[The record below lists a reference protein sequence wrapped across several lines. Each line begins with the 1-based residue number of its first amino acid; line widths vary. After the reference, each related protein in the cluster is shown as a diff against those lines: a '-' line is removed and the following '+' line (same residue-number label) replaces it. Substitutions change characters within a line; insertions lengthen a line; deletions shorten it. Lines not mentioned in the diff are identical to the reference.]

1 MARLI
6 IRNIGP
12 IKNVDI
18 ELNKVNVFIGEQSS
32 GKSTIA
38 KIISFCSW
46 LEKTVNRD
54 GVVFRK
60 GKEAYRRLQAYHH
73 IQSYFRENS
82 VICYLGEN
90 VAYAYNWPSEEA
102 LPYPGW
108 DIIYREHFSDK
119 EVFLYPE
126 SKVVN
131 PKVIYI
137 PAERNFVSVVPNLQK
152 YAENDDN
159 LMEFLLSW
167 QEARKKYSTSHKLAL
182 LNLDMDFYSQ
192 DGIYNMV
199 GLPNG
204 GAVALEAASSGLQSI
219 VPLLTLIDW
228 LAKGIYQENKP
239 YSFEE
244 IEKIRHLL
252 DEVGKDLSLSDN
264 DSLKERLAGIVS
276 GKIYTHTQFV
286 IEEPEQNLFP
296 TTQRDLVYYLLKTIN
311 HGRKHR
317 LVVTTH
323 SPYILHAFNNCMI
336 LGQVQ
341 EILTEELKAELD
353 CRDAAIIPEFV
364 SVWQIS
370 DGCLVD
376 IKDARTNTIG
386 KHYFNDVMNDM
397 LDDYYLMLPYIKI
410 AKS

>member
-12 IKNVDI
+12 IKDVDI

-38 KIISFCSW
+38 KIVSFCSW
-46 LEKTVNRD
+46 LEKTVNKD
-54 GVVFRK
+54 DVFFAQ

-82 VICYLGEN
+82 VICYIGDNL
-90 VAYAYNWPSEEA
+90 AYAYNWPNHETF
-102 LPYPGW
+102 PYPGW
-108 DIIYREHFSDK
+108 EVKHTEHFSGN
-119 EVFLYPE
+119 EVFLYPA

-152 YAENDDN
+152 YAEEDDN

-167 QEARKKYSTSHKLAL
+167 QEARKKYSVSHKLAL
-182 LNLDMDFYSQ
+182 LNLGMNFYSQ
-192 DGIYNMV
+192 NGISNV
-199 GLPNG
+199 VDLPEG
-204 GAVALEAASSGLQSI
+204 GAVALEAASSGLQSV

-228 LAKGIYQENKP
+228 LADGIYKENKP

-244 IEKIRHLL
+244 IEKIKHLIN
-252 DEVGKDLSLSDN
+252 EVAKD
-264 DSLKERLAGIVS
+264 DSLKERLAGIIS

-296 TTQRDLVYYLLKTIN
+296 TTQRDLVYYLLRTIN

-323 SPYILHAFNNCMI
+323 SPYILHAFNNSMI
-336 LGQVQ
+336 LGQVGD
-341 EILTEELKAELD
+341 EMPDDMKNDLD
-353 CRDAAIIPEFV
+353 CKDAAVNPDFV
-364 SVWQIS
+364 SVWQIK

-376 IKDARTNTIG
+376 IKDSKTKTIG
-386 KHYFNDVMNDM
+386 KHYFNDVMNDL
-397 LDDYYLMLPYIKI
+397 LDDYYQMMPFIKI

>member
-12 IKNVDI
+12 IKSVDI

-38 KIISFCSW
+38 KIVSFCSW
-46 LEKTVNRD
+46 LEKAVNKD
-54 GVVFRK
+54 GVFFAK
-60 GKEAYRRLQAYHH
+60 GKEAYRRLQSYHH
-73 IQSYFRENS
+73 IQTYFQKDS
-82 VICYLGEN
+82 VICYLGDN
-90 VAYAYNWPSEEA
+90 VAYAYHWPSDQVM
-102 LPYPGW
+102 PYPEW
-108 DIIYREHFSDK
+108 EVARTECFSDD
-119 EVFLYPE
+119 EVFLYPA

-152 YAENDDN
+152 YAEEDDN
-159 LMEFLLSW
+159 LMAFLLSW
-167 QEARKKYSTSHKLAL
+167 QEARKKYSASHKLSL
-182 LNLDMDFYSQ
+182 LNLGMNFYSQ
-192 DGIYNMV
+192 DGISNV
-199 GLPNG
+199 VDLPEG
-204 GAVALEAASSGLQSI
+204 GAVALEAASSGLQSV

-228 LAKGIYQENKP
+228 LADGIYKENKP

-244 IEKIRHLL
+244 IEKIKLL
-252 DEVGKDLSLSDN
+252 INEVAKD

-323 SPYILHAFNNCMI
+323 SPYILHAFNNSMI
-336 LGQVQ
+336 LGQVS
-341 EILTEELKAELD
+341 EDMPEEMKKELD
-353 CRDAAIIPEFV
+353 CKDAAIVPDFV
-364 SVWQIS
+364 SAWQIK
-370 DGCLVD
+370 DGELVN
-376 IKDARTNTIG
+376 IKDAKTKTIG
-386 KHYFNDVMNDM
+386 KHYFNDVMNDL

-410 AKS
+410 AES

>member
-12 IKNVDI
+12 IKNIDI

-38 KIISFCSW
+38 KVVSFCSW
-46 LEKTVNRD
+46 LEKAVNKD
-54 GVVFRK
+54 DVSFAH
-60 GKEAYRRLQAYHH
+60 GKEAYRRLQSYHH
-73 IQSYFRENS
+73 IQTYFREDS
-82 VICYLGEN
+82 IICYLGDN
-90 VAYAYNWPSEEA
+90 VAYAYHWPDDEA
-102 LPYPGW
+102 MPSPSW
-108 DIIYREHFSDK
+108 DIAHTEHFSDA
-119 EVFLYPE
+119 EVFMYPA

-152 YAENDDN
+152 YAEEDDN
-159 LMEFLLSW
+159 LMAFLLSW
-167 QEARKKYSTSHKLAL
+167 QEARKKYPYSHKLSL
-182 LNLDMDFYSQ
+182 LNLGMEFYLQ
-192 DGIYNMV
+192 DGISNV
-199 GLPNG
+199 VQLPGG

-228 LAKGIYQENKP
+228 LADGIYKENKP

-244 IEKIRHLL
+244 IEKIKHLIN
-252 DEVGKDLSLSDN
+252 EVAKD
-264 DSLKERLAGIVS
+264 DSLKERLAAIVS

-323 SPYILHAFNNCMI
+323 SPYILHAFNNSMI
-336 LGQVQ
+336 LGQV
-341 EILTEELKAELD
+341 EDDLPDEMKSSLD
-353 CRDAAIIPEFV
+353 CKDAAVIPDFV
-364 SVWQIS
+364 SVWQIK
-370 DGCLVD
+370 DGCLVN
-376 IKDARTNTIG
+376 IKDAKTKTIG
-386 KHYFNDVMNDM
+386 KHYFNDVMNDL
-397 LDDYYLMLPYIKI
+397 LDDYYLMVPYIKI

>member
-54 GVVFRK
+54 GVVFRE

-108 DIIYREHFSDK
+108 NIIDREHFSDK

-341 EILTEELKAELD
+341 ENLTEELKTELD

>member
-1 MARLI
+1 MQYGVER
-6 IRNIGP
+6 RRT
-12 IKNVDI
+12 
-18 ELNKVNVFIGEQSS
+18 FIGEQSS

-38 KIISFCSW
+38 KIISFCTKK
-46 LEKTVNRD
+46 EKTVNKD
-54 GVVFRK
+54 NVFFGQ
-60 GKEAYRRLQAYHH
+60 GKEAFRRLQAYHH
-73 IQSYFRENS
+73 IQSYFREDS

-90 VAYAYNWPSEEA
+90 LAYAYNWSAEEQI
-102 LPYPGW
+102 PYPGW
-108 DIIYREHFSDK
+108 EIFISEHYSEK
-119 EVFLYPE
+119 EVFLFPA

-159 LMEFLLSW
+159 LMDFLLSW
-167 QEARKKYSTSHKLAL
+167 QEARKKYPTSHKLAL
-182 LNLDMDFYSQ
+182 LNLGMDFYSQ
-192 DGIYNMV
+192 DGVSNMV
-199 GLPNG
+199 SLPQG
-204 GAVALEAASSGLQSI
+204 GVIALEAASSGLQSI

-228 LAKGIYQENKP
+228 LSNGIYQENKP

-296 TTQRDLVYYLLKTIN
+296 TTQRDLVYYLLKAIN

-323 SPYILHAFNNCMI
+323 SPYILHAFNNSMI

-341 EILTEELKAELD
+341 TELPEEIKKELD
-353 CRDAAIIPEFV
+353 CKDAAILPEFV

-370 DGCLVD
+370 EGSLVD
-376 IKDARTNTIG
+376 IKDGRTKTIG

-397 LDDYYLMLPYIKI
+397 LDDYSLMLPYIKI
-410 AKS
+410 

>member
-1 MARLI
+1 MFL
-6 IRNIGP
+6 
-12 IKNVDI
+12 
-18 ELNKVNVFIGEQSS
+18 F
-32 GKSTIA
+32 
-38 KIISFCSW
+38 
-46 LEKTVNRD
+46 
-54 GVVFRK
+54 
-60 GKEAYRRLQAYHH
+60 
-73 IQSYFRENS
+73 
-82 VICYLGEN
+82 
-90 VAYAYNWPSEEA
+90 PS
-102 LPYPGW
+102 
-108 DIIYREHFSDK
+108 
-119 EVFLYPE
+119 

-159 LMEFLLSW
+159 LMDFLLSW
-167 QEARKKYSTSHKLAL
+167 QEARKKYSTSHKLTL
-182 LNLDMDFYSQ
+182 LNLGMDFYSQ
-192 DGIYNMV
+192 DGVSNMV
-199 GLPNG
+199 SLPQG
-204 GAVALEAASSGLQSI
+204 GVVALEAASSGLQSI

-228 LAKGIYQENKP
+228 LAKGIYHENKP
-239 YSFEE
+239 YSYEE

-296 TTQRDLVYYLLKTIN
+296 TTQRDLVYYLLKAIN

-323 SPYILHAFNNCMI
+323 SPYILHAFNNSMI

-341 EILTEELKAELD
+341 TELPEEFKEKLD
-353 CRDAAIIPEFV
+353 CKDAAILPEFV
-364 SVWQIS
+364 SAWQIS
-370 DGCLVD
+370 DGSLID
-376 IKDARTNTIG
+376 IKDGRTNTIG
-386 KHYFNDVMNDM
+386 KHYFNDVMNDI
-397 LDDYYLMLPYIKI
+397 LDDYYLMVPYLKI

>member
-1 MARLI
+1 M
-6 IRNIGP
+6 G
-12 IKNVDI
+12 
-18 ELNKVNVFIGEQSS
+18 F
-32 GKSTIA
+32 
-38 KIISFCSW
+38 F
-46 LEKTVNRD
+46 
-54 GVVFRK
+54 
-60 GKEAYRRLQAYHH
+60 
-73 IQSYFRENS
+73 NS
-82 VICYLGEN
+82 
-90 VAYAYNWPSEEA
+90 
-102 LPYPGW
+102 
-108 DIIYREHFSDK
+108 EHFSAK
-119 EVFLYPE
+119 EVFLFPS

-159 LMEFLLSW
+159 LMDFLLSW
-167 QEARKKYSTSHKLAL
+167 QEARKKYPTSHKLAL
-182 LNLDMDFYSQ
+182 LNLGMDFYSQ
-192 DGIYNMV
+192 DGVSNMV
-199 GLPNG
+199 SLPQG
-204 GAVALEAASSGLQSI
+204 GVVALEAASSGLQSI

-228 LAKGIYQENKP
+228 LAKGIYQENKL
-239 YSFEE
+239 YSYEE

-296 TTQRDLVYYLLKTIN
+296 TTQRDLVYYLLKAIN

-323 SPYILHAFNNCMI
+323 SPYILHAFNNSMI

-341 EILTEELKAELD
+341 TELPEEFKEKLD
-353 CRDAAIIPEFV
+353 CKDAAILPEFV
-364 SVWQIS
+364 SAWQIS
-370 DGCLVD
+370 DGSLID
-376 IKDARTNTIG
+376 IKDGRTNTIG
-386 KHYFNDVMNDM
+386 KHYFNDVMNDI
-397 LDDYYLMLPYIKI
+397 LDDYYLMVPYLKI

>member
-54 GVVFRK
+54 GVVFRE

-108 DIIYREHFSDK
+108 NIIDREHFSDK

-199 GLPNG
+199 RLPNG

-341 EILTEELKAELD
+341 ENLTEELKTELD
-353 CRDAAIIPEFV
+353 CRDAAIIPEVV

-386 KHYFNDVMNDM
+386 KHYFNDVI
-397 LDDYYLMLPYIKI
+397 LDLK
-410 AKS
+410 A

>member
-54 GVVFRK
+54 GVVFRE

-90 VAYAYNWPSEEA
+90 VAYAYNWPNEEA
-102 LPYPGW
+102 LPYPEW

-119 EVFLYPE
+119 EMFLYPE

-341 EILTEELKAELD
+341 ENLTEELKTELN
-353 CRDAAIIPEFV
+353 CRDAAIIPEVV

>member
-54 GVVFRK
+54 GVVFRE

-108 DIIYREHFSDK
+108 DIIDRKHFSDK

-199 GLPNG
+199 RLPNG

-244 IEKIRHLL
+244 IEKIRALPIL
-252 DEVGKDLSLSDN
+252 SVDE
-264 DSLKERLAGIVS
+264 R
-276 GKIYTHTQFV
+276 
-286 IEEPEQNLFP
+286 
-296 TTQRDLVYYLLKTIN
+296 
-311 HGRKHR
+311 HG
-317 LVVTTH
+317 
-323 SPYILHAFNNCMI
+323 Y
-336 LGQVQ
+336 
-341 EILTEELKAELD
+341 
-353 CRDAAIIPEFV
+353 
-364 SVWQIS
+364 
-370 DGCLVD
+370 
-376 IKDARTNTIG
+376 
-386 KHYFNDVMNDM
+386 
-397 LDDYYLMLPYIKI
+397 
-410 AKS
+410 

>member
-32 GKSTIA
+32 GKSTID

-46 LEKTVNRD
+46 LEKTVNKD
-54 GVVFRK
+54 NVFFGQ
-60 GKEAYRRLQAYHH
+60 GKEAFRRLQAYHH
-73 IQSYFRENS
+73 IQSYFREDS

-90 VAYAYNWPSEEA
+90 LVYAYNWPAEEQI
-102 LPYPGW
+102 PYPGW
-108 DIIYREHFSDK
+108 DFLDSEHFSVK
-119 EVFLYPE
+119 EVFLFPA

-159 LMEFLLSW
+159 LMDFLLSW
-167 QEARKKYSTSHKLAL
+167 QEARKKYPTSHKLAL
-182 LNLDMDFYSQ
+182 LNLGMDFYSQ
-192 DGIYNMV
+192 DGVSNMV
-199 GLPNG
+199 SLPQG
-204 GAVALEAASSGLQSI
+204 GVIALEAASSGLQSI

-228 LAKGIYQENKP
+228 LSNGIYQENKP

-296 TTQRDLVYYLLKTIN
+296 TTQRDLVYYLLKAIN

-323 SPYILHAFNNCMI
+323 SPYILHAFNNSMI

-341 EILTEELKAELD
+341 AELPEEIKKELD
-353 CRDAAIIPEFV
+353 CKDAAILPEFV

-370 DGCLVD
+370 DGSLVD
-376 IKDARTNTIG
+376 IKDGRTKTIG

-410 AKS
+410 ARS

>member
-54 GVVFRK
+54 GVVFRE

-108 DIIYREHFSDK
+108 NIIDRKHFSDK
-119 EVFLYPE
+119 EVFWYPE

-341 EILTEELKAELD
+341 ENLTEELKTELD

-386 KHYFNDVMNDM
+386 KHYFNDVI
-397 LDDYYLMLPYIKI
+397 LDLK
-410 AKS
+410 A

>member
-46 LEKTVNRD
+46 LEKTVNKD
-54 GVVFRK
+54 NVFFGQ
-60 GKEAYRRLQAYHH
+60 GKEAFRRLQAYHH
-73 IQSYFRENS
+73 IQSYFREDS

-90 VAYAYNWPSEEA
+90 LVYAYNWPAEEQI
-102 LPYPGW
+102 PYPGW
-108 DIIYREHFSDK
+108 DFLDSEHFSVK
-119 EVFLYPE
+119 EVFLFPA

-159 LMEFLLSW
+159 LMDFLLSW
-167 QEARKKYSTSHKLAL
+167 QEARKKYPTSHKLAL
-182 LNLDMDFYSQ
+182 LNLGMDFYSQ
-192 DGIYNMV
+192 DGVSNMV
-199 GLPNG
+199 SLPQG
-204 GAVALEAASSGLQSI
+204 GVIALEAASSGLQSI

-228 LAKGIYQENKP
+228 LSNGIYQENKP

-296 TTQRDLVYYLLKTIN
+296 TTQRDLVYYLLKAIN

-323 SPYILHAFNNCMI
+323 SPYILHAFNNSMI

-341 EILTEELKAELD
+341 TELPEEIKKELD
-353 CRDAAIIPEFV
+353 CKDAAILPEFV

-370 DGCLVD
+370 DGSLVD
-376 IKDARTNTIG
+376 IKDGRTKTIG

-410 AKS
+410 ARS

>member
-6 IRNIGP
+6 IRNIGS

-46 LEKTVNRD
+46 LEKTVNKD
-54 GVVFRK
+54 GVFFAH
-60 GKEAYRRLQAYHH
+60 GKEAYRRLQDYHH

-82 VICYLGEN
+82 VICYQGEN
-90 VAYAYNWPSEEA
+90 LAYAYNWSDEETF
-102 LPYPGW
+102 PYLGW
-108 DIIYREHFSDK
+108 EAVRTEHFADK
-119 EVFLYPE
+119 EFFMYPA

-159 LMEFLLSW
+159 LMDFLLSW
-167 QEARKKYSTSHKLAL
+167 QEARKKYPASHKLAL
-182 LNLDMDFYSQ
+182 LNLGMDFYSQ
-192 DGIYNMV
+192 DGISNMV
-199 GLPNG
+199 ALPEG
-204 GAVALEAASSGLQSI
+204 GVVALEAASSGLQSI

-228 LAKGIYQENKP
+228 LAKDIYQENKP
-239 YSFEE
+239 YSYEE

-252 DEVGKDLSLSDN
+252 DEVGKNLSLSDN

-323 SPYILHAFNNCMI
+323 SPYILHAFNNSMI

-341 EILTEELKAELD
+341 DELPDELKKELD
-353 CRDAAIIPEFV
+353 CKDAAISPGFV
-364 SVWQIS
+364 SVWQIT

-376 IKDARTNTIG
+376 IKDSRTNTIG

-397 LDDYYLMLPYIKI
+397 LDDYWRKIK
-410 AKS
+410 

>member
-54 GVVFRK
+54 GVVFRE

-108 DIIYREHFSDK
+108 NIIDRKHFSDK
-119 EVFLYPE
+119 EVFWYPE

-264 DSLKERLAGIVS
+264 DSLNERLAGIVS

-341 EILTEELKAELD
+341 ENLTEELKTELD

-386 KHYFNDVMNDM
+386 KHYFNDVI
-397 LDDYYLMLPYIKI
+397 LDLK
-410 AKS
+410 A

>member
-54 GVVFRK
+54 GVVFRE

-108 DIIYREHFSDK
+108 DIIDRKHFSDK
-119 EVFLYPE
+119 EMFLYPE

-199 GLPNG
+199 RLPNG

-341 EILTEELKAELD
+341 ENLTEELKTELD
-353 CRDAAIIPEFV
+353 CRDAAIIPEVV

-386 KHYFNDVMNDM
+386 KHYFNDVI
-397 LDDYYLMLPYIKI
+397 LDLK
-410 AKS
+410 A

>member
-46 LEKTVNRD
+46 LVKTVNRD
-54 GVVFRK
+54 GVVFRE

-90 VAYAYNWPSEEA
+90 IAYAYNWPSEEA

-108 DIIYREHFSDK
+108 DIIDRKHFSDK
-119 EVFLYPE
+119 EMFLYPE

-199 GLPNG
+199 RLPNG

-341 EILTEELKAELD
+341 ENLTEELKAELD

-386 KHYFNDVMNDM
+386 KHYFNDVI
-397 LDDYYLMLPYIKI
+397 LDLK
-410 AKS
+410 A

>member
-1 MARLI
+1 MPRLLVKEFGP
-6 IRNIGP
+6 IRNTNGIWIESKKVTVFCGP
-12 IKNVDI
+12 Q
-18 ELNKVNVFIGEQSS
+18 GS
-32 GKSTIA
+32 GKSTLV
-38 KIISFCSW
+38 KLISEFSW
-46 LEKTVNRD
+46 LEKALNRGD
-54 GVVFRK
+54 FKDKEISTYDRFRK
-60 GKEAYRRLQAYHH
+60 KYCSFHN
-73 IQSYFRENS
+73 IQNYFHKDTFIQYEGDNYSFRYENS
-82 VICYLGEN
+82 KLNIQ
-90 VAYAYNWPSEEA
+90 
-102 LPYPGW
+102 
-108 DIIYREHFSDK
+108 RKSDSNN
-119 EVFLYPE
+119 YSRPQI
-126 SKVVN
+126 
-131 PKVIYI
+131 IYI

-159 LMEFLLSW
+159 LMDFLLSW
-167 QEARKKYSTSHKLAL
+167 QEARKKYPTSHKLAL
-182 LNLDMDFYSQ
+182 LNLGMDFYSQ
-192 DGIYNMV
+192 DGVSNMV
-199 GLPNG
+199 SLPQG
-204 GAVALEAASSGLQSI
+204 GVVALEAASSGLQSI

-239 YSFEE
+239 YSYEE

-296 TTQRDLVYYLLKTIN
+296 TTQRDLVYYLLKAIN

-323 SPYILHAFNNCMI
+323 SPYILHAFNNSMI

-341 EILTEELKAELD
+341 TELPEEFKEKLD
-353 CRDAAIIPEFV
+353 CKDAAILPEFV

-370 DGCLVD
+370 DGSLID
-376 IKDARTNTIG
+376 IKDGRTNTIG
-386 KHYFNDVMNDM
+386 KHYFNDVMNDI
-397 LDDYYLMLPYIKI
+397 LDDYYLMVPYLKI

>member
-54 GVVFRK
+54 GVVFRE

-90 VAYAYNWPSEEA
+90 IAYAYNWPSEEA

-108 DIIYREHFSDK
+108 NIIDRKHFSDK
-119 EVFLYPE
+119 EMFLYPE

-296 TTQRDLVYYLLKTIN
+296 TTQRDLVYCLLKTIN

-341 EILTEELKAELD
+341 ENLTEELKTELD

-386 KHYFNDVMNDM
+386 KHYFNDVI
-397 LDDYYLMLPYIKI
+397 LDLK
-410 AKS
+410 A

>member
-12 IKNVDI
+12 IKNVDM

-46 LEKTVNRD
+46 LEKSANKDDVLFTN
-54 GVVFRK
+54 
-60 GKEAYRRLQAYHH
+60 GKEAYRRLQSYHH
-73 IQSYFRENS
+73 IQSYFGKDS
-82 VICYLGEN
+82 LICYLGDN
-90 VAYAYNWPSEEA
+90 VAYAYHWPSDEPMPCPAWESSHV
-102 LPYPGW
+102 
-108 DIIYREHFSDK
+108 EHFSEE
-119 EVFLYPE
+119 EVFMFP
-126 SKVVN
+126 SSRVIN

-152 YAENDDN
+152 YAESDDN
-159 LMEFLLSW
+159 LMDFLLSW
-167 QEARKKYSTSHKLAL
+167 QEAKKKYSSSHKLAL
-182 LNLDMDFYSQ
+182 LNLGMDFYSQ
-192 DGIYNMV
+192 DGVSNLV
-199 GLPNG
+199 ELAEG
-204 GAVALEAASSGLQSI
+204 GSVVLEAASSGLQSI

-228 LAKGIYQENKP
+228 LADGIYQENKP

-244 IEKIRHLL
+244 IEKIKRLL
-252 DEVGKDLSLSDN
+252 DEVGRNLSLEDN
-264 DSLKERLAGIVS
+264 SLKERLAGIVS

-323 SPYILHAFNNCMI
+323 SPYILHAFNNSML
-336 LGQVQ
+336 LGQVK
-341 EILTEELKAELD
+341 EMMPKDMVEHLD
-353 CRDAAIIPEFV
+353 CKEAAISPDLV
-364 SVWQIS
+364 SVWQIK
-370 DGCLVD
+370 DGSLVN
-376 IKDARTNTIG
+376 IKDARTHTIG
-386 KHYFNDVMNDM
+386 KHYFNDIMNDM
-397 LDDYYLMLPYIKI
+397 LDDYYQMLPFVKI
-410 AKS
+410 TKS

>member
-54 GVVFRK
+54 GVVFRE

-108 DIIYREHFSDK
+108 NIIDRKHFSDK
-119 EVFLYPE
+119 EVFWYPE

-317 LVVTTH
+317 LVVNTH

-341 EILTEELKAELD
+341 ENLTEELKTELD

-386 KHYFNDVMNDM
+386 KHYFNDVI
-397 LDDYYLMLPYIKI
+397 LDLK
-410 AKS
+410 A

>member
-12 IKNVDI
+12 IKDIDI

-38 KIISFCSW
+38 KIVSFCSW
-46 LEKTVNRD
+46 LEKSANKDEVL
-54 GVVFRK
+54 FAK
-60 GKEAYRRLQAYHH
+60 GKEAYRRLQSYHH
-73 IQSYFRENS
+73 IQSYFSKES
-82 VICYLGEN
+82 VICYLGDN
-90 VAYAYNWPSEEA
+90 VAYAYHWSSDEPI
-102 LPYPGW
+102 PYPGW
-108 DIIYREHFSDK
+108 DSANVEHFSEE
-119 EVFLYPE
+119 EVFMFPS
-126 SKVVN
+126 SKVIN

-152 YAENDDN
+152 YAESDDN
-159 LMEFLLSW
+159 LMDFLLSW
-167 QEARKKYSTSHKLAL
+167 QEAKKKYSSSHKLAL
-182 LNLDMDFYSQ
+182 LNLGMDFYSQ
-192 DGIYNMV
+192 DGVSNFV
-199 GLPNG
+199 ELPEG

-228 LAKGIYQENKP
+228 LAEGIYQENKP

-244 IEKIRHLL
+244 IEKIKLLL
-252 DEVGKDLSLSDN
+252 DEVGKNLSLEDN
-264 DSLKERLAGIVS
+264 SLKERLAGIVS

-296 TTQRDLVYYLLKTIN
+296 TTQRDMVYYLLKTIN

-323 SPYILHAFNNCMI
+323 SPYILHAFNNSML
-336 LGQVQ
+336 LGQVK
-341 EILTEELKAELD
+341 EMLPKEMMNHLD
-353 CRDAAIIPEFV
+353 CKEAAISPDLV
-364 SVWQIS
+364 SVWQIK
-370 DGCLVD
+370 DGVLVN

-397 LDDYYLMLPYIKI
+397 LDDYYQMLPFVKI
-410 AKS
+410 TKS

>member
-54 GVVFRK
+54 GVVFRE

-90 VAYAYNWPSEEA
+90 VAYAYNWPNEEA

-119 EVFLYPE
+119 EMFLYPE

-199 GLPNG
+199 GLHNG

-341 EILTEELKAELD
+341 ENLTEELKAELD
-353 CRDAAIIPEFV
+353 CRDAAIIPEVV

-386 KHYFNDVMNDM
+386 KHYFNDVI
-397 LDDYYLMLPYIKI
+397 LDLK
-410 AKS
+410 A